1 MEALDDAV
9 GLRRMVEDG
18 PTAAIHGVVR
28 WRIFDLCQWLF
39 EEFRISV
46 SETYKSIL
54 DLTDSVSWLGFG
66 NVACTSANG
75 ANPQRENALAAA
87 AMGGPGELVR
97 TMRS

>member
-1 MEALDDAV
+1 
-9 GLRRMVEDG
+9 
-18 PTAAIHGVVR
+18 VR
-28 WRIFDLCQWLF
+28 WRIVDLCQWLF

-87 AMGGPGELVR
+87 AMGGPGGLVR